1 MISRK
6 ALPEHVRLG
15 LKATTPSG
23 DFVVSS
29 MLFNIHERGVR
40 VCIYI
45 YIYVITP
52 WILIFIFPS
61 LLMSFYRVLKHFS
74 ELVGLFLAFDF
85 YLQPHLYLTDPVY
98 CALKKKI
105 H

>member
-29 MLFNIHERGVR
+29 MLFNMHERGVR

-45 YIYVITP
+45 CIYICDNTMDSD
-52 WILIFIFPS
+52 F
-61 LLMSFYRVLKHFS
+61 HFS
-74 ELVGLFLAFDF
+74 LPPHVFL
-85 YLQPHLYLTDPVY
+85 
-98 CALKKKI
+98 
-105 H
+105 